1 MSLLSGLLVMVA
13 LFVGLWLA
21 SLPLRD
27 ASLVDRVWGAAFV
40 LQAWW
45 YVAGPS
51 APPPGWAGGLLLGMV
66 TVWGTRLSV
75 HLTRRNWGQ
84 GEDYR
89 YAAMRAHHGN
99 RFPLVSLASV
109 FLLQAVLAWLIGM
122 PLHAGLGSASGPLR
136 PALALAGAV
145 VWIVGFG
152 FETVGDRQL
161 ERHRADP
168 TRRGQ
173 VLATGLWRYTRHPN
187 YFGDAAV
194 WWGIWLVAAARGGA
208 WTVFAPVLM
217 TVFLLRVSGVTLLE
231 RKLRESRPGYREYAE
246 RTSAFL
252 PWPPRR

>member
-1 MSLLSGLLVMVA
+1 
-13 LFVGLWLA
+13 
-21 SLPLRD
+21 
-27 ASLVDRVWGAAFV
+27 VDRFWGLAFV

-45 YVAGPS
+45 YAAPDLPGDWPAG
-51 APPPGWAGGLLLGMV
+51 ALLALV
-66 TVWGTRLSV
+66 TIWGVRLSF
-75 HLTRRNWGQ
+75 HITRRNWGK

-89 YAAMRAHHGN
+89 YVEMRTRHGG
-99 RFPLVSLASV
+99 RFPIVSLGTV
-109 FLLQAVLAWLIGM
+109 FLLQAALAWLIGM
-122 PLHAGLGSASGPLR
+122 PLYAGLADGDGTVRHGVASVGV
-136 PALALAGAV
+136 V
-145 VWIVGFG
+145 VWIVGFV

-168 TRRGQ
+168 SRRGA

-194 WWGIWLVAAARGGA
+194 WWGLWMIAAARGGW

-231 RKLRESRPGYREYAE
+231 RRLRESRPGYREYAE
-246 RTSAFL
+246 RTSSFF